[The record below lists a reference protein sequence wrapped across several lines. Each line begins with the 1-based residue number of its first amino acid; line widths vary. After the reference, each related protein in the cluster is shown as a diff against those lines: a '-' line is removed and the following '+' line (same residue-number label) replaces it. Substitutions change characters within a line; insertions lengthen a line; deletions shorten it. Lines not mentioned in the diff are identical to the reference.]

1 MEEPS
6 QAQRILLSIRM
17 RRRRKKWIVI
27 GIIIALIAGGAF
39 AVHEKNYLEM
49 KQIVHSAEADKAFR
63 DSLQGYDPRAFTKL
77 GVIHSYVIDDKS
89 ISHNPMGGIDLFLQ
103 INGYPDLNVQC
114 SLDRENGTG
123 PLEDTGGGESIK
135 LMHLLDANAK
145 KHPTTESVFKGT
157 GIRVAPAGAAR
168 PFFTPMNPEFRSG
181 RAVSLAETIGITAIA
196 DTNGMKSVSDD

>member
-6 QAQRILLSIRM
+6 QAQRILQSIRM

-63 DSLQGYDPRAFTKL
+63 DSLKGYDPRAFTKL

-89 ISHNPMGGIDLFLQ
+89 ISHNPMGGIDVT
-103 INGYPDLNVQC
+103 IYVNGDHK
-114 SLDRENGTG
+114 LDVLIGR
-123 PLEDTGGGESIK
+123 
-135 LMHLLDANAK
+135 M
-145 KHPTTESVFKGT
+145 V
-157 GIRVAPAGAAR
+157 RVH
-168 PFFTPMNPEFRSG
+168 
-181 RAVSLAETIGITAIA
+181 
-196 DTNGMKSVSDD
+196 